1 MNTFSEYKD
10 EDNNSIPSLSDESI
24 PFWGKNPN
32 ILLSSMTELFPLE
45 TMTYSQKLNAVS
57 RTVIIFALLFFIYTQ
72 NNRVLVVS
80 FLTLGAIWMLHH
92 FTKKE
97 KRKEK
102 EGLQNPVAKLIK
114 SDIESLH
121 LFDEVSSSNPL
132 GNVLM
137 TDYDMASDK
146 KPAPPSYTADSQA
159 QIVKQTK
166 AMVDELHPEEPQISK
181 KLYQSL
187 DDNLTLEQ
195 SLRPFYSNPSTTIP
209 NDQSSFAD
217 FCYGSMVSCKEG
229 NAFACARNLARHQL

>member
-1 MNTFSEYKD
+1 MNKFSEFKD
-10 EDNNSIPSLSDESI
+10 DDNDSVTSNNSI
-24 PFWGKNPN
+24 PFWGENPN
-32 ILLSSMTELFPLE
+32 ILFSSLNEFFPLE
-45 TMTYSQKLNAVS
+45 NMSYSQKLNAVS
-57 RTVIIFALLFFIYTQ
+57 RAVILFAFLMFVFTQ
-72 NNRVLVVS
+72 NIRIVVVS
-80 FLTLGAIWMLHH
+80 FLTLGGIWVLYNYR
-92 FTKKE
+92 KKG
-97 KRKEK
+97 K
-102 EGLQNPVAKLIK
+102 EGYKDK
-114 SDIESLH
+114 SPAETIMKGDIDSLH
-121 LFDEVSSSNPL
+121 LFDEISSTNPL

-146 KPAPPSYTADSQA
+146 KPAPPSYTSDSQA
-159 QIVKQTK
+159 NIMKQTK

-229 NAFACARNLARHQL
+229 NAFACARNLVRHQL